1 MNRNEQ
7 QMTLNNNNNNNNNTV
22 TVAEDD
28 DQLLLLEDDELILL
42 EDDEVIDIEDVD
54 SQSVERGTW
63 KIAIVDDEPAVHQAT
78 QLALNNF
85 VFDSKP
91 LSLFHAYSGAEAQE
105 LIAEHP
111 DVAFILLDVVM
122 ESNDAGLKVVRYIRE
137 ELNNRR
143 VQIILRTGQP
153 GEAPEESV
161 IRKYEINDY
170 KLKVELTRQR
180 LITAAIAALRAY
192 RNTIAVEQKTAQLT
206 QTLQTLQQTQLQL
219 VQSEKMSALGNLVAG
234 VAHEINN
241 PLGCISGNLAYVTDS
256 IQNLLNLIHLYQDY
270 YPSLAT
276 IFKKEIE
283 GIELEFL
290 QEDLP
295 KSLESISLAFERIL
309 NISNSL
315 RVFSR
320 EDRDRKTALNIHEG
334 IDSTL
339 LILKHRTKANEQ
351 RPAITII
358 KDYGLITDIQCFSGQ
373 INQVFMNLLANA
385 IDALDEGNQGKSY
398 AEIEASQNIIA
409 ICTSMVEDRI
419 SIQIKDNGSGMK
431 PETQA
436 RIFEQGFTTKE
447 VGKGT
452 GLGMAIAHQIVTEKH
467 GGTIVCDST
476 IGQGTTFTIAL
487 PIA

>member
-7 QMTLNNNNNNNNNTV
+7 NMTFSKNNNTV
-22 TVAEDD
+22 TVPEDD

-42 EDDEVIDIEDVD
+42 EDDEVIDIEDLD
-54 SQSVERGTW
+54 SQSVEREPW
-63 KIAIVDDEPAVHQAT
+63 QIAIVDDEPAVHQAT
-78 QLALNNF
+78 ELALKNF

-91 LSLFHAYSGAEAQE
+91 LLLFHAYSGAEAQE

-111 DVAFILLDVVM
+111 DIAFILLDVVM
-122 ESNDAGLKVVRYIRE
+122 ESNDAGLRVVRYIRE
-137 ELNNRR
+137 ELNNKR

-192 RNTIAVEQKTAQLT
+192 RNTIAVEQKTAELT
-206 QTLQTLQQTQLQL
+206 QTLQTLQHTQLQL

-234 VAHEINN
+234 LAHEINN

-256 IQNLLNLIHLYQDY
+256 IQNLLHLIQIYQEH
-270 YPSLAT
+270 PNSAT
-276 IFKKEIE
+276 LLKKETE
-283 GIELEFL
+283 AIELEFIR
-290 QEDLP
+290 EDLP
-295 KSLESISLAFERIL
+295 KSLNSISLAFDRIL

-320 EDRDRKTALNIHEG
+320 EDRDNKTLFNIHEG

-339 LILKHRTKANEQ
+339 LILKHRTNAND
-351 RPAITII
+351 RRTAIVII
-358 KDYGLITDIQCFSGQ
+358 KDYGLIAEIQCFPGQ

-385 IDALDEGNQGKSY
+385 IDALDEESQGKGY

-409 ICTSMVEDRI
+409 IRTAMLEDRI
-419 SIQIKDNGSGMK
+419 IIQIKDNGCGMK
-431 PETQA
+431 PQTRE

-452 GLGMAIAHQIVTEKH
+452 GLGLAIARQIVTEKH

-476 IGQGTTFTIAL
+476 LGQGTTFTISL
-487 PIA
+487 PIAP